1 MWTNSNG
8 IQQDDE
14 IDLDS
19 KKLLKLYACKV
30 KCCDEIEYYVK
41 HVERKEK
48 KNVTIWIKN
57 VFFFSSNEFRVQHT
71 L

>member
-1 MWTNSNG
+1 MRFVWVAHVCDSVLSLIMWNNSNG
-8 IQQDDE
+8 NQQDDE

-41 HVERKEK
+41 HVERKE
-48 KNVTIWIKN
+48 
-57 VFFFSSNEFRVQHT
+57 
-71 L
+71 